1 MLKNI
6 KIINP
11 ISDFHQDININLI
24 KPDSNELSTLI
35 IFEENK
41 KVNCNQND
49 IKLDFGIYISSL
61 NKGDFLVNI
70 LSTINEKLYPFISF
84 DLNKETSL
92 PETKYKEN
100 IIINDKIQPKELFFN
115 NY

>member
-1 MLKNI
+1 MI
-6 KIINP
+6 
-11 ISDFHQDININLI
+11 
-24 KPDSNELSTLI
+24 
-35 IFEENK
+35 
-41 KVNCNQND
+41 

-61 NKGDFLVNI
+61 IKGDFLVNI

-100 IIINDKIQPKELFFN
+100 IIINDKIQPKELFSIII
-115 NY
+115 NYLKKVKKKMKNVRWILI

>member
-1 MLKNI
+1 MI
-6 KIINP
+6 
-11 ISDFHQDININLI
+11 
-24 KPDSNELSTLI
+24 
-35 IFEENK
+35 
-41 KVNCNQND
+41 

-61 NKGDFLVNI
+61 IKGDFLVNI

-100 IIINDKIQPKELFFN
+100 SIINDKIQPKELFFN